1 MITITLEGN
10 TWDEIMQEMSIAQEA
25 ARASQHGTDIK
36 NKRKMFIL
44 LATNY

>member
-1 MITITLEGN
+1 MITITLEGT
-10 TWDEIMQEMSIAQEA
+10 TWEEILDEMAIIQEA

>member
-1 MITITLEGN
+1 MITITLEGEC
-10 TWDEIMQEMSIAQEA
+10 WRDILDEMTIIQNA